1 MARVR
6 VRFFATVREA
16 AGVAGCE
23 ADAEDLASLLSEL
36 GRRFGPALSS
46 ALRMYSEEPD
56 RLVVLVNGRNARQSA
71 GAPVRLADGDD
82 IAVFPP
88 VSGG

>member
-1 MARVR
+1 
-6 VRFFATVREA
+6 
-16 AGVAGCE
+16 
-23 ADAEDLASLLSEL
+23 
-36 GRRFGPALSS
+36 
-46 ALRMYSEEPD
+46 MYEEEPE